1 MADYAHEWTDKQ
13 LEELEKRVAA
23 VYRQASEEMKQKL
36 EKWYKDFER
45 LDKQK
50 AALVEAG
57 KLEKAEYLAWRKG
70 KMADSGRLKALV
82 DTLTE
87 DFVNSDKI
95 AMGIVRGGMAN
106 VYALNANYAAYSIE
120 TDANVNLSWTLYDH
134 STVERMIREDP
145 DVLPLPSVNVPLDE
159 RWNRKHLN
167 NAITQGILQGE
178 SILHIADRLQNIL
191 GMDRTAAV
199 RSARTATTAAE
210 SFGRLDAYKYAEE
223 KGIHRKIIW
232 KATLDGK
239 TRHAH
244 RELDGQMVD
253 FGEPFHVDGYEIRC
267 PGDPSAPGYLIY
279 NCRCAIDT
287 VDKFHD
293 PKAPRIAVNPLTGK
307 PEQIPGM
314 TYKEWEAMHKAQNP
328 EAWDLYQKK
337 SQNLSSDKKQ
347 FAEYKAALGSS
358 VPKSLDGFQRM
369 KYTNTERWEFL
380 KGYKRY
386 ITNVPESTETNYK
399 NYVEISRSGIKGS
412 VRVPAEKANIEQL
425 SFRDE
430 HAARHGC
437 TIKEAREYVKNAEFS
452 IRRKRWDGESV
463 NYYSFSGATY
473 VDPETCEIKAAFSSK
488 DYDENISKIMEAIK

>member
-1 MADYAHEWTDKQ
+1 MADYGHKETDK
-13 LEELEKRVAA
+13 LLALIEKRVAA
-23 VYRQASEEMKQKL
+23 VYKQASAEMKQKL

-50 AALVEAG
+50 AALVESG

-95 AMGIVRGGMAN
+95 AMEIVRGGMAN
-106 VYALNANYAAYSIE
+106 VYALNANYAAYSVE
-120 TDANVNLSWTLYDH
+120 KDANVNLSWTLYDH
-134 STVERMIREDP
+134 DTVERMIREEP

-199 RSARTATTAAE
+199 RSARTATTSAE
-210 SFGRLDAYKYAEE
+210 SFGRLDAYKYAEG

-293 PKAPRIAVNPLTGK
+293 PKAPRVAENPLTGK

-337 SQNLSSDKKQ
+337 SQNLNADKKQ

-358 VPKSLDGFQRM
+358 IPKSLDDFQRM
-369 KYTNTERWEFL
+369 KYTELERWAEIKTQKHQTDFVNNAPCETTPKKFYGYFLNPEKKHAQEFFDV
-380 KGYKRY
+380 GYTQTDVLQLRYDIAAQFDMDKAIEMETKSDGAITFNIVMELGVSKKRPFK
-386 ITNVPESTETNYK
+386 IGWIRDTPESSPRIVT
-399 NYVEISRSGIKGS
+399 G
-412 VRVPAEKANIEQL
+412 
-425 SFRDE
+425 FRQ
-430 HAARHGC
+430 
-437 TIKEAREYVKNAEFS
+437 
-452 IRRKRWDGESV
+452 RKD
-463 NYYSFSGATY
+463 
-473 VDPETCEIKAAFSSK
+473 KK
-488 DYDENISKIMEAIK
+488 

>member
-82 DTLTE
+82 DTLTK

-95 AMGIVRGGMAN
+95 AMQIVRGDLTD
-106 VYALNANYAAYSIE
+106 VYALNANYAAYKIE
-120 TDANVNLSWTLYDH
+120 QDAGVDLSWTLYDH
-134 STVERMIREDP
+134 STVERMIREEP
-145 DVLPLPSVNVPLDE
+145 NVLPLPSVNIPVDE
-159 RWNRKHLN
+159 QWNRKHLN

-178 SILHIADRLQNIL
+178 SIPHIADRLQRII

-210 SFGRLDAYKYAEE
+210 SFGRLDAYKYAEK
-223 KGIHRKIIW
+223 KGVHRKIIW

-253 FGEPFHVDGYEIRC
+253 VGEPFHVDGYEIRC

-279 NCRCAIDT
+279 NCRCAINS

-293 PKAPRIAVNPLTGK
+293 TKAPRIAENPLTGK
-307 PEQIPGM
+307 TEQISGV
-314 TYKEWEAMHKAQNP
+314 TYKEWEAMHRAQNP

-337 SQNLSSDKKQ
+337 SQNLSADRKQ
-347 FAEYKAALGSS
+347 FAEYKSVIGSTM
-358 VPKSLDGFQRM
+358 PKSLDDFQRV
-369 KYTNTERWEFL
+369 KYTEPERWVKLKTQKHQADFVNNAPCETTPKKISEYFLNPAQKHSQEFFDVGYTKEDSL
-380 KGYKRY
+380 KLRYDIAKQFDVSKAVNREVMDNGVVRFNIYMNLGTQKKKRFRTCWRMDTESSIPRI
-386 ITNVPESTETNYK
+386 IT
-399 NYVEISRSGIKGS
+399 
-412 VRVPAEKANIEQL
+412 A
-425 SFRDE
+425 FR
-430 HAARHGC
+430 
-437 TIKEAREYVKNAEFS
+437 
-452 IRRKRWDGESV
+452 
-463 NYYSFSGATY
+463 
-473 VDPETCEIKAAFSSK
+473 
-488 DYDENISKIMEAIK
+488 ENENGK